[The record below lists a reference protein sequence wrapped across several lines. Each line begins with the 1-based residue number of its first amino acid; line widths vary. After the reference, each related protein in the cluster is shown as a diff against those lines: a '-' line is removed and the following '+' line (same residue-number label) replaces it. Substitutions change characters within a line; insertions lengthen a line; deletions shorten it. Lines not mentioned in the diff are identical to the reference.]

1 MRLLQIEAQLLEG
14 QPLQVYRPYMIA
26 ATLCVPLFGD
36 GRTQPKSFE

>member
-14 QPLQVYRPYMIA
+14 QPLPYMIA